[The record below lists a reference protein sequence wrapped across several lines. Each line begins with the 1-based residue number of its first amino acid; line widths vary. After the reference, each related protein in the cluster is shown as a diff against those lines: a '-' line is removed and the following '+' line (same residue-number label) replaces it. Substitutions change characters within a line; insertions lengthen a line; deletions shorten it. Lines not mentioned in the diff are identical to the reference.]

1 MGDTQ
6 HRWQQIEAPLR
17 ARVWLP
23 SKVAFTG
30 RVNARS
36 PTATASG
43 WKALPSVDHHRP
55 ASASDQAKLT
65 LKVVKLFNRGG
76 NRMGQN
82 HGAVWSTT
90 QDTLVATSCAF
101 PTRSTARNENEDK
114 QCSSDTYRC

>member
-65 LKVVKLFNRGG
+65 LKVVKLFNQGATGWARTTAPFGPPPRTRWWPPAVCFQPDQLPEM
-76 NRMGQN
+76 RMRTSN
-82 HGAVWSTT
+82 
-90 QDTLVATSCAF
+90 VALTH
-101 PTRSTARNENEDK
+101 
-114 QCSSDTYRC
+114 RC